1 MTQPADDPAWLDYRR
16 RFAEV
21 YDDLN
26 YRDHSL
32 QGWAMRASHRL
43 AERGLDADQ
52 HHARVLE
59 VGAGAGEHA
68 AFVRHGFDSYTLLDA
83 DGRALEVARRRLG
96 QDPRYTF
103 VEHDGATLPWPDGH
117 FDRLVA
123 THVLE
128 HIPNPHRV
136 LREWCRVLRDGG
148 LLSIL
153 IPTDP
158 GIAWRLGRHLGP
170 RRHALRRGIAYDY
183 VMAREHVNA
192 CHNLVALIRHQCRE
206 RREAWWPLPVPLIDI
221 NLFHAVQAVIRHP
234 RTTPG
239 SS

>member
-1 MTQPADDPAWLDYRR
+1 MTQPAEDPAWLDYRR

-26 YRDHSL
+26 YDDRSL

-43 AERGLDADQ
+43 AERGLDAGQ
-52 HHARVLE
+52 RYARVLE
-59 VGAGAGEHA
+59 VGSGPGEHA

-96 QDPRYTF
+96 KDARFAF

-117 FDRLVA
+117 FDRVVA

-128 HIPNPHRV
+128 HIAHPHLV

-148 LLSIL
+148 LLTLL

-158 GIAWRLGRHLGP
+158 GLAWRFGRHLGP
-170 RRHALRRGIAYDY
+170 RRNALKRGIAYDY

-192 CHNLVALIRHQCRE
+192 CHNLVALIRHQLPE
-206 RREAWWPLPVPLIDI
+206 RREAWWPLPVPLIDV
-221 NLFHAVQAVIRHP
+221 NLFFAAQAVVRRP
-234 RTTPG
+234 AA
-239 SS
+239 

>member
-1 MTQPADDPAWLDYRR
+1 MTGPVEDPAWIDYRR

-26 YRDHSL
+26 YDDRSL

-43 AERGLDADQ
+43 AERGLDASQ
-52 HHARVLE
+52 RYGRVLE
-59 VGAGAGEHA
+59 VGSGPGEHA
-68 AFVRHGFDSYTLLDA
+68 AFVRHGFDRYTLLDA

-96 QDPRYTF
+96 GDARFDF

-117 FDRLVA
+117 FDRVVA

-128 HIPNPHRV
+128 HIPHPHLV

-148 LLSIL
+148 LLTIL

-158 GIAWRLGRHLGP
+158 GLAWRLGRHLGP
-170 RRHALRRGIAYDY
+170 RRNALRRGIAYDY

-192 CHNLVALIRHQCRE
+192 CHNLVALIRHQLPE
-206 RREAWWPLPVPLIDI
+206 RREAWWPLPVPAIDL
-221 NLFHAVQAVIRHP
+221 NLFFATHAVVRRPA
-234 RTTPG
+234 G
-239 SS
+239 